1 MVLVIIILVAWAV
14 ILGPSLLKRRA
25 RSGGDQ
31 SITHFHHQLRI
42 LEHSAPEP
50 LVAPAYRLRSVDGSG
65 TATGISYPDS
75 GVRPKLTVVGAKEL
89 PRPALA
95 FLGEPAPEPVVAP
108 PVEAPRVLRA
118 PVAIDPPPD
127 RFDDRSHDGFDGY
140 HPGDS
145 APVGRS
151 RRTGDEWSG
160 HGATPSALDGGARV
174 DALARN
180 QARRRRRDT
189 LVVLAVAFAFT
200 LLVGAVSGASV
211 ILALSSLFGVALVG
225 YVALLVHLRR
235 RAFEREHKLHYL
247 DADDRARP
255 ARAGGPPTY
264 VSGRYAHP
272 SNQQAVAR

>member
-14 ILGPSLLKRRA
+14 ILGPNLIKRRA
-25 RSGGDQ
+25 RGGVQ

-65 TATGISYPDS
+65 AATGISYPDS
-75 GVRPKLTVVGAKEL
+75 GDRPKLTVVGAKEL

-95 FLGEPAPEPVVAP
+95 FLGDPAPESAVAP
-108 PVEAPRVLRA
+108 PVDTPRVLRGPA
-118 PVAIDPPPD
+118 PDDRAVA
-127 RFDDRSHDGFDGY
+127 RFDDGYDAYDGY
-140 HPGDS
+140 DAVPTPAGQPRS
-145 APVGRS
+145 APYAGPERGAPPVVFDDGS
-151 RRTGDEWSG
+151 RGDVLVRT
-160 HGATPSALDGGARV
+160 
-174 DALARN
+174 

-189 LVVLAVAFAFT
+189 LSVLTATFVLT
-200 LLVGAVSGASV
+200 LLVGVVTGASAV
-211 ILALSSLFGVALVG
+211 LALCAFVGVALVA

-247 DADDRARP
+247 DGRDGGRP